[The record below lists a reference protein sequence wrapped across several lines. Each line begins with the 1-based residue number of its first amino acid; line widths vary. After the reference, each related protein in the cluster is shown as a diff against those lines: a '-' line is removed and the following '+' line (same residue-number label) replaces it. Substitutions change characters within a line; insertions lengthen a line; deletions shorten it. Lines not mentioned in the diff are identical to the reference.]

1 MANKSQQLEL
11 FPIEIAEPI
20 NDTEFSTSNQIEQT
34 EWCFQFFD
42 NEPVVFG
49 WSDVDDNGGPLVIK
63 LQPNT
68 NELLT
73 FKQNGMEFKIFP
85 REMTETTYQK
95 RAETNENKYKKD

>member
-1 MANKSQQLEL
+1 MANNSQQLEL
-11 FPIEIAEPI
+11 FPIEMPDSK
-20 NDTEFSTSNQIEQT
+20 NDTELSVSGEIKET

-49 WSDVDDNGGPLVIK
+49 WSDVNDSGGPLVIK

-73 FKQNGMEFKIFP
+73 FKQNGMEFKLFP

-95 RAETNENKYKKD
+95 RAEANENKYKKD

>member
-1 MANKSQQLEL
+1 MANNSQQLEL
-11 FPIEIAEPI
+11 FPIEMPDSK
-20 NDTEFSTSNQIEQT
+20 NDTELSVSGEITET

-49 WSDVDDNGGPLVIK
+49 WSDVNDSGGPLVIK

-73 FKQNGMEFKIFP
+73 FKQNGMEFKLFP

-95 RAETNENKYKKD
+95 RAEANENKYKKD

>member
-1 MANKSQQLEL
+1 MTNKSQQLEL
-11 FPIEIAEPI
+11 FPIEELDST
-20 NDTEFSTSNQIEQT
+20 NDSESFVSDTIKET

-49 WSDVDDNGGPLVIK
+49 WSDLNSDGGPLIIK
-63 LQPNT
+63 LQPHT
-68 NELLT
+68 NEILT

-85 REMTETTYQK
+85 RKMSEITYQK

>member
-11 FPIEIAEPI
+11 FPNEVVEPTNNSEVTLSGDI
-20 NDTEFSTSNQIEQT
+20 MET

-42 NEPVVFG
+42 NVPVVFA
-49 WSDVDDNGGPLVIK
+49 WSDVNDNGGPLVIK